1 MLCQL
6 SLKSVSSITIEKRS
20 TEHSMYIVDIGK
32 VFMSD
37 TIDLDAE
44 AGTGK
49 HGRRHELRI

>member
-1 MLCQL
+1 
-6 SLKSVSSITIEKRS
+6 
-20 TEHSMYIVDIGK
+20 MYIVDIGK